1 MGLIILHFLGISHIS
16 QVFLQCMKS
25 FLTSLHEEL
34 EQLFNLLIQFSSS
47 IIVGKVEVF
56 EFVDVVKG
64 LVVVAKIVVEVE
76 VTKCSLVFDVVKNV
90 GLLEVL
96 VSIVV
101 VVDDCVVIVVVVVVV
116 VASDESGTR
125 NLDIWGAIEKCLY
138 IRQTLSNHYLKKMI
152 ISLFFSQFFPHLMSF
167 Q

>member
-47 IIVGKVEVF
+47 IIVFVGKVEAF
-56 EFVDVVKG
+56 EFVNVVKG

-101 VVDDCVVIVVVVVVV
+101 VVVVDDCVVIVVVVVVV
-116 VASDESGTR
+116 VACDESGTR
-125 NLDIWGAIEKCLY
+125 NLDIWGLLEV
-138 IRQTLSNHYLKKMI
+138 R
-152 ISLFFSQFFPHLMSF
+152 
-167 Q
+167 

>member
-25 FLTSLHEEL
+25 FLTSLHEEVV
-34 EQLFNLLIQFSSS
+34 QLFNLLIQFSSS

-56 EFVDVVKG
+56 EFVNVVKG

-101 VVDDCVVIVVVVVVV
+101 VDDCVVIVVVVVVV

-125 NLDIWGAIEKCLY
+125 NLDIWGLLEV
-138 IRQTLSNHYLKKMI
+138 R
-152 ISLFFSQFFPHLMSF
+152 
-167 Q
+167 

>member
-25 FLTSLHEEL
+25 FLTSLHEEVV
-34 EQLFNLLIQFSSS
+34 QLFNLLIQFSSS

-76 VTKCSLVFDVVKNV
+76 VIRCLLVV
-90 GLLEVL
+90 GLLEIL

-101 VVDDCVVIVVVVVVV
+101 VVDDWVVIVVVVVVV

-152 ISLFFSQFFPHLMSF
+152 ISLFFPNFFPI
-167 Q
+167 

>member
-1 MGLIILHFLGISHIS
+1 
-16 QVFLQCMKS
+16 MKS
-25 FLTSLHEEL
+25 FLTSLHEEVV
-34 EQLFNLLIQFSSS
+34 QLFNLLIQFSSS

-56 EFVDVVKG
+56 KFVNVVKG

-116 VASDESGTR
+116 VASDGSGTR
-125 NLDIWGAIEKCLY
+125 NLDIWGLLEV
-138 IRQTLSNHYLKKMI
+138 R
-152 ISLFFSQFFPHLMSF
+152 
-167 Q
+167 

>member
-56 EFVDVVKG
+56 EFVNVVKG

-76 VTKCSLVFDVVKNV
+76 VTRCSLVFDVVKNV

-125 NLDIWGAIEKCLY
+125 NLDIWGLLEV
-138 IRQTLSNHYLKKMI
+138 R
-152 ISLFFSQFFPHLMSF
+152 
-167 Q
+167 

>member
-1 MGLIILHFLGISHIS
+1 
-16 QVFLQCMKS
+16 MKS
-25 FLTSLHEEL
+25 FLTSLHEEVV
-34 EQLFNLLIQFSSS
+34 QLFNLLIQFSSS

-76 VTKCSLVFDVVKNV
+76 VIRCLLVV
-90 GLLEVL
+90 GLLEIL

-101 VVDDCVVIVVVVVVV
+101 VVDDWVVIVVVVVVV

-125 NLDIWGAIEKCLY
+125 NLDIWGLLEV
-138 IRQTLSNHYLKKMI
+138 R
-152 ISLFFSQFFPHLMSF
+152 
-167 Q
+167 

>member
-47 IIVGKVEVF
+47 SIIVGKVEVF
-56 EFVDVVKG
+56 EFVNVVKG

-116 VASDESGTR
+116 VACDESGTR
-125 NLDIWGAIEKCLY
+125 NLDIWGLLEV
-138 IRQTLSNHYLKKMI
+138 R
-152 ISLFFSQFFPHLMSF
+152 
-167 Q
+167 

>member
-1 MGLIILHFLGISHIS
+1 
-16 QVFLQCMKS
+16 MKS

-56 EFVDVVKG
+56 EFVNVVKG

-125 NLDIWGAIEKCLY
+125 NLDILGLLEV
-138 IRQTLSNHYLKKMI
+138 R
-152 ISLFFSQFFPHLMSF
+152 
-167 Q
+167 

>member
-47 IIVGKVEVF
+47 IIVDKVEVF

-76 VTKCSLVFDVVKNV
+76 VIRCLLVV
-90 GLLEVL
+90 GLLEIL

-101 VVDDCVVIVVVVVVV
+101 VVDDWVVM
-116 VASDESGTR
+116 
-125 NLDIWGAIEKCLY
+125 L
-138 IRQTLSNHYLKKMI
+138 
-152 ISLFFSQFFPHLMSF
+152 
-167 Q
+167 

>member
-1 MGLIILHFLGISHIS
+1 
-16 QVFLQCMKS
+16 MKS

-47 IIVGKVEVF
+47 SIIVGKVEVF
-56 EFVDVVKG
+56 EFVNVVKG

-76 VTKCSLVFDVVKNV
+76 VTRCSLVFDVVKNV

-96 VSIVV
+96 VSIV

-125 NLDIWGAIEKCLY
+125 NLDIWGLLEV
-138 IRQTLSNHYLKKMI
+138 
-152 ISLFFSQFFPHLMSF
+152 
-167 Q
+167 

>member
-47 IIVGKVEVF
+47 SIIVGKVEVF
-56 EFVDVVKG
+56 EFVNVVKG

-101 VVDDCVVIVVVVVVV
+101 VVDDCVVIVVVVVIV

-125 NLDIWGAIEKCLY
+125 NLDIWGLLEV
-138 IRQTLSNHYLKKMI
+138 R
-152 ISLFFSQFFPHLMSF
+152 
-167 Q
+167 